1 MNNFNNIT
9 TIGGDDL
16 VYYTKNGQIQAGG
29 YSINSTLLKNNIPA
43 VNTYTGGGKKHKPTK
58 INMSDNENE
67 SKVSDKFNNMVIPAG
82 LLYLDQTIN
91 NNNNNNNNN
100 SDNAYGP
107 IEICEMDDV
116 VSDDLYSKLVDLAE
130 IKEKEHQKKST
141 RGKKYTKKTTKGK
154 KTKRVIK
161 Y

>member
-1 MNNFNNIT
+1 MANI

-16 VYYTKNGQIQAGG
+16 VYYTKNGVIQAGG
-29 YSINSTLLKNNIPA
+29 YSINSTLMKNNLPA
-43 VNTYTGGGKKHKPTK
+43 VNTYTTGGKKHKSTK
-58 INMSDNENE
+58 INMYENE

-91 NNNNNNNNN
+91 NNKEE
-100 SDNAYGP
+100 YGP

-116 VSDDLYSKLVDLAE
+116 VSDDLYSKLVNLAE
-130 IKEKEHQKKST
+130 IKEKEHKKKST
-141 RGKKYTKKTTKGK
+141 RGKKNKTSTK

>member
-1 MNNFNNIT
+1 MD
-9 TIGGDDL
+9 TISGNDL
-16 VYYTKNGQIQAGG
+16 VYYTKNGIIQAGG

-43 VNTYTGGGKKHKPTK
+43 VNTYSGGGGKKHKSTK
-58 INMSDNENE
+58 INLTTDDD

-91 NNNNNNNNN
+91 NNSANE
-100 SDNAYGP
+100 YGP

-141 RGKKYTKKTTKGK
+141 RGKKYNKKTTKGK

>member
-1 MNNFNNIT
+1 MNTLNIN
-9 TIGGDDL
+9 GDDL

-43 VNTYTGGGKKHKPTK
+43 VNTYTGGKKHKPTK
-58 INMSDNENE
+58 INMSENDNESN
-67 SKVSDKFNNMVIPAG
+67 VSDKFNNMVIPAG

-91 NNNNNNNNN
+91 NNKN
-100 SDNAYGP
+100 SANEYGP

-116 VSDDLYSKLVDLAE
+116 VSDDLYSKLVNLAE

-141 RGKKYTKKTTKGK
+141 RGKKHTKKTKGK

>member
-1 MNNFNNIT
+1 MATI

-16 VYYTKNGQIQAGG
+16 VYYTKNGVIQAGG
-29 YSINSTLLKNNIPA
+29 YSINSTLMKNNLPA
-43 VNTYTGGGKKHKPTK
+43 YTTGGKKHKSTK
-58 INMSDNENE
+58 INMYENE

-91 NNNNNNNNN
+91 NNKEE
-100 SDNAYGP
+100 YGP

-116 VSDDLYSKLVDLAE
+116 VSDDLYSKLVNLAE
-130 IKEKEHQKKST
+130 IKEKERQKKTT
-141 RGKKYTKKTTKGK
+141 RGKKNKTSTK

>member
-1 MNNFNNIT
+1 MD
-9 TIGGDDL
+9 TISGNDL
-16 VYYTKNGQIQAGG
+16 VYYTKNGIIQAGG

-43 VNTYTGGGKKHKPTK
+43 VNTYTGGKKQKSTK
-58 INMSDNENE
+58 INMSTDTE
-67 SKVSDKFNNMVIPAG
+67 KVSDKFNNMVIPAG
-82 LLYLDQTIN
+82 LLYLDRTIN
-91 NNNNNNNNN
+91 N
-100 SDNAYGP
+100 SANAYGP
-107 IEICEMDDV
+107 IEICEMGDV

-141 RGKKYTKKTTKGK
+141 RGKKYNKKTTKGK